1 MIASGYTQKVQGKI
15 CKFRQLFQGDEYD
28 LTAFENGSNFV
39 INDHVEVFTTPGHTL
54 DSVSVKVVTSKGVYV
69 IAGDLF
75 EKKDDLLDENIWKEA
90 GSEDPKLQQENR
102 DKVLKMA
109 DFIVPG
115 HGPMFSP
122 KK

>member
-1 MIASGYTQKVQGKI
+1 M
-15 CKFRQLFQGDEYD
+15 
-28 LTAFENGSNFV
+28 
-39 INDHVEVFTTPGHTL
+39 
-54 DSVSVKVVTSKGVYV
+54 SVKVVTSKGVYV